1 MMIKKKSNPW
11 ARLKYA
17 YVLPLAA
24 VAVTAFARPEVSDS
38 MKEISAVKV
47 NDLKEIVETKVL
59 ENAVVS
65 ELPAVAAE
73 DTAKRSNATRQE
85 KSPLTVVEHMP
96 EYPGGVNACVNFIKE
111 NLRYPAEAA
120 AKGIQGRVI
129 VQVVVTDEG
138 AIENAKI
145 VRSVDPALDAEA
157 IRVIKLMPKWKPGIH
172 QGKAVSVKYTLPV
185 TFDLSKAG
193 KVKST
198 PVSMESSGKPLIVI
212 NGKEVPNEV
221 LEALDPN
228 KIESVSVL
236 KDNTAIS
243 GYGEKAKNGVIQVT
257 LKPASAPLY
266 VEVSDAGSVKAANNA
281 IEVRGTVKDESG
293 KPVIGANV
301 LLAGTTSGTISDAD
315 GNFVIKVPEEATITV
330 AYVGMQ
336 SAKVKA
342 AEKVDV
348 ALKPVK

>member
-1 MMIKKKSNPW
+1 MMIKEKSNPW

-65 ELPAVAAE
+65 ELPAVAVE

-198 PVSMESSGKPLIVI
+198 PVSMESSGKP
-212 NGKEVPNEV
+212 
-221 LEALDPN
+221 
-228 KIESVSVL
+228 
-236 KDNTAIS
+236 
-243 GYGEKAKNGVIQVT
+243 
-257 LKPASAPLY
+257 
-266 VEVSDAGSVKAANNA
+266 
-281 IEVRGTVKDESG
+281 
-293 KPVIGANV
+293 VIGANV